1 MGCHADPVRILVHGE
16 KLRIRGLARCDQ
28 DVLAGHSG
36 HYRRSND
43 FEVLLAKKHVMKI
56 GPIDIAKPLLLAP
69 MEDVTDHSFRTICKR
84 LGADMVYTEFVNS
97 EGLVRDSKKTKAK
110 MHFVTEERPIG
121 IQIYGGS
128 DASMGTAAQMAE
140 ALEPDLIDINCG
152 CWVKNVAGHGAGAG
166 LLRDLPRMEQIV
178 SAVVKS
184 VKLPVTVKTRLGWD
198 AESIRIVDVAK
209 MVEQTGAAALTI
221 HCRTRAQGHKGDPD
235 YTWIPEVRRAVSI
248 PIIVN
253 GGANTPQDVKK
264 IFDETGCDGV
274 MIARGAIDNPWIFRE
289 TKHFLATGQMLPPPS
304 LEERME
310 LLFEHMDYAIGYKG
324 EKKAVIEF
332 RKHYAAYLKGYPNAS
347 KVRISLMPFVEKAPI
362 AQILNDYVRQ
372 VRERELLIPTVIT
385 A

>member
-1 MGCHADPVRILVHGE
+1 
-16 KLRIRGLARCDQ
+16 
-28 DVLAGHSG
+28 
-36 HYRRSND
+36 
-43 FEVLLAKKHVMKI
+43 MKI
-56 GPIDIAKPLLLAP
+56 GSIEIDKPILLAP
-69 MEDVTDHSFRTICKR
+69 MEDVTDLSFRIICKR
-84 LGADMVYTEFVNS
+84 LGADIVYTEFVNS

-110 MHFVTEERPIG
+110 MHFIEEERPIG

-128 DASMGTAAQMAE
+128 DASMGAAAQLAE
-140 ALEPDLIDINCG
+140 SLEPDIIDINCG

-184 VKLPVTVKTRLGWD
+184 VGLPVTVKTRLGWD
-198 AESIRIVDVAK
+198 SESIKIVDVAK

-235 YTWIPEVRRAVSI
+235 YSWIPHVKAVVSI

-289 TKHFLATGQMLPPPS
+289 TRHFMQTGELLPTPS
-304 LEERME
+304 IDERMR

-347 KVRISLMPFVEKAPI
+347 KVRISLMPYVEKAPI
-362 AQILNDYVRQ
+362 AGILTEYARQIREQDVVR
-372 VRERELLIPTVIT
+372 PTLVT
-385 A
+385 T